1 MLEGLGALRW
11 RLVFAVLGCFGMA
24 IIYGLKVNLHV
35 NIVAMLNHTAI
46 AERAAEAEGA
56 HGGHGGGH
64 EIVADGKEEEEVEED
79 LCYGPGSPV
88 RDLTTFRFFHE

>member
-1 MLEGLGALRW
+1 M
-11 RLVFAVLGCFGMA
+11 LGCFGMA

-46 AERAAEAEGA
+46 AERATEAEGGA
-56 HGGHGGGH
+56 HGGH
-64 EIVADGKEEEEVEED
+64 EIVADGKEEEEEVEDD

-88 RDLTTFRFFHE
+88 RDSTFFLIFS

>member
-1 MLEGLGALRW
+1 M
-11 RLVFAVLGCFGMA
+11 FAVLGCFGMA

-46 AERAAEAEGA
+46 AERAAEAEGGA
-56 HGGHGGGH
+56 HGGH
-64 EIVADGKEEEEVEED
+64 EIVVADRKEEEEEED

-88 RDLTTFRFFHE
+88 RDSTIFSIFS

>member
-1 MLEGLGALRW
+1 MLIPTSQHSSYFPPCFAGLGALRW

-46 AERAAEAEGA
+46 AERAAEAEGGA
-56 HGGHGGGH
+56 HGGH
-64 EIVADGKEEEEVEED
+64 EIVVADGKEEVEED

-88 RDLTTFRFFHE
+88 